1 VIVGHSLSIWLLFA
15 AVIAVLL
22 AADLV
27 AARHRARAPTTREA
41 AWWSAAVI
49 AAAGLFCALV
59 WWRDGDTAAAQFAA
73 GYLVELSLSVDNL
86 LVFILVLHYFA
97 VPASLQ
103 PTALKWGILGAIVL
117 RAAMIGTGT
126 LLLHEFN
133 WVTYLLGVLL
143 VITGIKMFATPDG
156 QKTAPGNNLV
166 MRTLRRILPVA
177 DSFQGGAFFVRT
189 DRRWRATPLLLVV
202 LVIEWTDLVFATDS
216 IPAIFAI
223 TRDPFL
229 IYTSNI
235 FAIVGLRAL
244 FFLLAGVLDRYGS
257 LRFGVAMI
265 LVLVGIKMLAS
276 PWIHVSS
283 EITLAGVIGVLA
295 TAVGW
300 SAVRELRSGH
310 P

>member
-1 VIVGHSLSIWLLFA
+1 MIAGHSLSIWLIFA
-15 AVIAVLL
+15 ATIALLL

-27 AARHRARAPTTREA
+27 AARRRVRAPTTRDA

-59 WWRDGDTAAAQFAA
+59 WWRDGNIAAAQFAA

-86 LVFILVLHYFA
+86 LVFILILHYFA
-97 VPASLQ
+97 VPVTLQ

-126 LLLHEFN
+126 LLLYQFH
-133 WVTYLLGVLL
+133 WVMYALGILL
-143 VITGIKMFATPDG
+143 VITGIKMFARPDG
-156 QKTAPGNNLV
+156 QRAEPGNNLV
-166 MRTLRRILPVA
+166 MRTLRRLLPMTDGFHA
-177 DSFQGGAFFVRT
+177 DAFLVRI
-189 DRRWRATPLLLVV
+189 DRKWRVTSLLLVV

-229 IYTSNI
+229 VYTSNI

-244 FFLLAGVLDRYGS
+244 FFLLAGVLDRYGG
-257 LRFGVAMI
+257 LRFGVAVI
-265 LVLVGIKMLAS
+265 LVLVGIKMLTSSWFQVS
-276 PWIHVSS
+276 P
-283 EITLAGVIGVLA
+283 EITLAVVIGVLA
-295 TAVGW
+295 VAVGW
-300 SAVRELRSGH
+300 SAVRGVRSGH
-310 P
+310 K